1 MVLSDYG
8 CRNGLVAGKK
18 IGFKIIGENKK
29 KKKRTVALKGI
40 INLRITIILCVQF
53 RT

>member
-29 KKKRTVALKGI
+29 KKKNSCFKGYHKFKD
-40 INLRITIILCVQF
+40 NYHTLRSV
-53 RT
+53 

>member
-29 KKKRTVALKGI
+29 KKKKNSCFKGYHKFKD
-40 INLRITIILCVQF
+40 NYHTLRSV
-53 RT
+53 